1 MVFRFFIVMLFLSA
15 LAPLQVYAAEK
26 LTYADDEE
34 ILDEAHV
41 RGFIW
46 GLPSSIIKEEE
57 KSIFVEKDGDTL
69 FYVDQIRGIRS
80 SVNYE
85 FDNDKLYRVRIFSEK
100 KYTVPQNRFEDLVK
114 IKRDLVKRFGEPL
127 EENFEWKDEQS
138 KKYPN
143 EWGWAVYRGQLIVT
157 IKWQDAET
165 DVTLYLGAKKPA
177 NPVLFV
183 TYEDSKAKKQKM
195 QQRNDKALNVLR

>member
-1 MVFRFFIVMLFLSA
+1 MIFRFFIVILFLCV
-15 LAPLQVYAAEK
+15 PLQVGAVEK

-34 ILDEAHV
+34 ILDQAHV

-46 GLPSSIIKEEE
+46 GLPSAIIQEEE

-80 SVNYE
+80 SINYE
-85 FDNDKLYRVRIFSEK
+85 FDNDKLSRVRIFSEK

-127 EENFEWKDEQS
+127 EENFEWKSDQS

-143 EWGWAVYRGQLIVT
+143 EWGWAVYRGHLIVT

-165 DVTLYLGAKKPA
+165 AVTLYLGAKELGR
-177 NPVLFV
+177 PVLFV
-183 TYEDSKAKKQKM
+183 TYEDVKAKTQKM
-195 QQRNDKALNVLR
+195 QQRNDRALKIIP

>member
-1 MVFRFFIVMLFLSA
+1 MIFRTFIMMFLLVA
-15 LAPLQVYAAEK
+15 FVPLQVGAVEK
-26 LTYADDEE
+26 LTYADDSE

-46 GLPSSIIKEEE
+46 GLPSSIIKQEE
-57 KSIFVEKDGDTL
+57 KSIFVEKDDDTL
-69 FYVDQIRGIRS
+69 FYVDNIRGIRS
-80 SVNYE
+80 SINYE
-85 FDNDKLYRVRIFSEK
+85 FDNDKLSRVRIFSEK

-127 EENFEWKDEQS
+127 TENFEWKDEQS
-138 KKYPN
+138 KKYPK

-157 IKWQDAET
+157 IQWKDAET
-165 DVTLYLGAKKPA
+165 DVTLYLGANEPA

-183 TYEDSKAKKQKM
+183 TYEDAKAKKQRI
-195 QQRNDKALNVLR
+195 QQKNDKALNVLR